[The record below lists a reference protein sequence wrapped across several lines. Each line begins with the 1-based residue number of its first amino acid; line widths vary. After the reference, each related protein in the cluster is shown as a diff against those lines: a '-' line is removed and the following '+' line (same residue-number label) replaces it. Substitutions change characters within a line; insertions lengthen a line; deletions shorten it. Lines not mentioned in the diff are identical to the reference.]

1 MSYLENINHK
11 ILIVFL
17 LIFFISFFLKK
28 ISRYLNLYDR
38 PISKRKL
45 QRKPTSTINGLLIL
59 ITLNIYLFLDIF
71 LFNELYL
78 KLNIIIWILIN
89 TFYILGYIDDIKD
102 LSAKKKTIIII
113 LFLLIFIPLDPN
125 LILKSLIFQNLTN
138 KEINLNQ
145 SSILITIFFM
155 YIFYNF
161 INFIDGLNGIAISVT
176 IFFIIVLGF
185 ERGVFLNLEILM
197 ILTLLY
203 CLVLNLKNISFLG
216 NSGVSVL
223 GIFISSLY
231 ILEYNLNK
239 TLLCDEIFLI
249 FFIPGIDMTRLVI
262 SRMSSGRSISDSDL
276 NHLHHYFLN
285 IINKKYVF
293 LIYTVITTIPYL
305 MTKIIDNNLIII
317 VLSIV
322 IYASTMIV
330 LKRFSKKY

>member
-1 MSYLENINHK
+1 MGYLENIDQK

-17 LIFFISFFLKK
+17 LIIFISFFLKK

-38 PISKRKL
+38 PSSKRKF

-71 LFNELYL
+71 LFNELYF
-78 KLNIIIWILIN
+78 KLNIIILILIN

-113 LFLLIFIPLDPN
+113 LFLLVFIPLDPN

-145 SSILITIFFM
+145 SSILITVFFM

-161 INFIDGLNGIAISVT
+161 INFIDGLNGIAISVS

-185 ERGVFLNLEILM
+185 ERGAFLNLEILM

-231 ILEYNLNK
+231 IFEYNLSK

-285 IINKKYVF
+285 IINQKYVF
-293 LIYTVITTIPYL
+293 LIYTITTTIPYL

-317 VLSIV
+317 ILSIAV
-322 IYASTMIV
+322 YSSTMIV